1 MKGGDKSNLLF
12 TVFQPWRWDH
22 GPHPQKA
29 DMQLA
34 EASLPCRAQNPSLG
48 HRGTCL
54 PLPGELPSKGR
65 GGGFRCIHGLSKGK
79 TCLGLTT
86 ESIFYRGSAEGS
98 QAPGPAVQCGLSHRA
113 QGHKAGHQKEG
124 S

>member
-48 HRGTCL
+48 HRGACL
-54 PLPGELPSKGR
+54 PLPGELPSKG
-65 GGGFRCIHGLSKGK
+65 G
-79 TCLGLTT
+79 
-86 ESIFYRGSAEGS
+86 EGVS
-98 QAPGPAVQCGLSHRA
+98 DASMVFPKVKPAWV
-113 QGHKAGHQKEG
+113 
-124 S
+124 